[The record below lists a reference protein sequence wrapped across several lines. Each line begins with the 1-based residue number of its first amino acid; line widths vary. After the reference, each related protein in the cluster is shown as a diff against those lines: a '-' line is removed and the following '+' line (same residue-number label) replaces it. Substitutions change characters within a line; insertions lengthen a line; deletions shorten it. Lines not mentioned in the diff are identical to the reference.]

1 MTCLKKIK
9 IIHVLMKITQSC
21 HKINFMC
28 FTCEEVHIGQILKS
42 AHALNAGVHIYTS
55 LKTDAKIRSDQ

>member
-1 MTCLKKIK
+1 
-9 IIHVLMKITQSC
+9 
-21 HKINFMC
+21 MC

-55 LKTDAKIRSDQ
+55 LKTDAKIQSDQ